1 MKENKHLERKIFIC
15 INNNYILRI
24 SNQTGML
31 KAKSMSTMKKVLVIE
46 DEELIRKSI
55 IHILNQEGYIVFF
68 ASNGQ
73 QGLELAK
80 KMHPDLILCDIL
92 MPKIDGFQVLEK
104 MKRFRSEFPTPF
116 IFLSG
121 LSERENLRHG
131 MELGADDYITKPF
144 SREELLNAVSS
155 RIQKYA
161 EMKRLIEKKI
171 SDIEGQLENKLRDL
185 KQEVEEKN
193 SSILH
198 IAVKN
203 ELLDQKLQEKE
214 IELAKEKISSI
225 EINNA
230 LLNLNNLISKEL
242 DNSTLSKEAKTIL
255 TEIKSRIK
263 KNKILCNNWTLFQL
277 KFNQKYPDFI
287 SNLNNHVAGLTQ
299 YEMVF
304 ISAHLMGFHT
314 NQLAE
319 LFNITEDSV
328 RKSRYR
334 LKKKL
339 GLKKEDDF
347 LQFIHQ
353 LNIQKNINEF
363 AT

>member
-1 MKENKHLERKIFIC
+1 
-15 INNNYILRI
+15 
-24 SNQTGML
+24 ML

-46 DEELIRKSI
+46 DEEIIRKSI
-55 IHILNQEGYIVFF
+55 IHILHQENYTVFS

-73 QGLELAK
+73 QGLDLAK
-80 KMHPDLILCDIL
+80 KKHPDLILCDIM

-104 MKRFRSEFPTPF
+104 MKRIRTEFPTPF
-116 IFLSG
+116 IFISG

-144 SREELLNAVSS
+144 SRQELLNAVSS
-155 RIQKYA
+155 RIQKYSA
-161 EMKRLIEKKI
+161 LKRLIEQKI
-171 SDIEGQLENKLRDL
+171 LAVEEQLENKLRDL

-203 ELLDQKLQEKE
+203 EQLDQNLQEKE
-214 IELAKEKISSI
+214 IELAKEKFSAI
-225 EINNA
+225 ETNNA
-230 LLNLNNLISKEL
+230 LQNLNQIISKEL
-242 DNSTLSKEAKTIL
+242 DNLTLPQEVKTL
-255 TEIKSRIK
+255 LQDIKSSIK

-287 SNLNNHVAGLTQ
+287 SNLNQHAVGLTQ

-304 ISAHLMGFHT
+304 ISAHLMGLHT
-314 NQLAE
+314 NQLSE
-319 LFNITEDSV
+319 LFNITEESV

-347 LQFIHQ
+347 LQFIHRV
-353 LNIQKNINEF
+353 NKQKNVNEVVP
-363 AT
+363 